1 MKATALRR
9 HKVYRPGVDGEEH
22 FRCTN
27 WTKMAMLMGKLD

>member
-9 HKVYRPGVDGEEH
+9 HQVHRLGEDGEEY